1 MKKNRRVLW
10 IDDQANQ
17 VEGWTEAMTAAGWE
31 VLLERTHHDAEQTLR
46 NDQHGFDLLIVNPRA
61 PTKGEEQGNS
71 YTAAATNNGLTA
83 GLLFFTRN
91 KDLLDST
98 QTPILVF
105 AQRTDQDVLKLFE
118 EAGLPKG
125 HFATKFA
132 LGRIDDF
139 FRKIEQITGFPRYT
153 H

>member
-1 MKKNRRVLW
+1 MSNGNKRALW

-17 VEGWTEAMTAAGWE
+17 VEGWVEAMTARDWD
-31 VLLERTHHDAEQTLR
+31 VILKRTHHEAEQTLR
-46 NDQHGFDLLIVNPRA
+46 NDQHGFDLLIVDVMT
-61 PTKGEEQGNS
+61 PTKGVEQEKD
-71 YTAAATNNGLTA
+71 YPPATTDKGLTA
-83 GLLFFTRN
+83 GLLFFSRN

-98 QTPILVF
+98 QTPVLVF
-105 AQRTDQDVLKLFE
+105 TQRTDQDVLKLFE

-139 FRKIEQITGFPRYT
+139 FRKIEQITGAGK
-153 H
+153 